1 MRAPG
6 LNTTPNPDPQF
17 FDGKANTFYGAGAG
31 TANTTGLNNSF
42 FGSQAGTANNTGYY
56 NSFFGFQAGRT
67 IRAA

>member
-1 MRAPG
+1 

-17 FDGKANTFYGAGAG
+17 FDGKANTFYAG